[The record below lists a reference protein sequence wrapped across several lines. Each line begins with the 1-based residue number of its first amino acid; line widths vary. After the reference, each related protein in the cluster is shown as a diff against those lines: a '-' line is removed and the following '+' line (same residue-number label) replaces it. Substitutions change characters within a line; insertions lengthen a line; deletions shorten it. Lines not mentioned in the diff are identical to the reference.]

1 MRISARADNIL
12 LRNSWESL
20 ANMNSRNQKKTNNQT
35 QKRMNFRNNNSNVAK
50 PAHNSSRQMIDNFE
64 TGQRMGRPQITP
76 DFPQIQRRNRIREQL
91 RITPDRFQRMDNQRC
106 PAPETSQDNI
116 PDTYFQPDR
125 RPYASSTADGQGF
138 LDNQHQMAPEY
149 NRNPEKESSVFG
161 RRSNNSPQQLSQF
174 NTARQH
180 SRSPAHGL
188 DLGRISPERSS
199 WRGSEEENSR
209 RSRESPG
216 ASNRP
221 DVRAEESVPQMGEAE
236 HKINTNKRQL
246 CGSRV
251 KWYYRY
257 IKQGFSRDEAFFMA
271 KEPTQPSAKYR
282 SELSRQDGKPSPLM
296 RRPNT
301 ADKSQSREL
310 KMPSHTLNRQSPEPK
325 RRKPSWD
332 DDRPGPSK
340 RLEENEERLKICLMP
355 LGYPREKLTHQEK
368 LDLEEAITMEVA
380 SSKLGVPLRFT
391 SVAFKT
397 GYLEVECF
405 NKFSADWLMR
415 TGPQLPEYHGHPVE
429 TKMKRQQKEHIITVY
444 LPRSAGKSED
454 FLLQLIKSQ
463 NTHNIDLWSVVG
475 RTDSRD
481 GDAEVVFS
489 IDDQS
494 AAEIASNGHTIF
506 YRMSKIPV
514 RGLEQVDSG
523 QEKSSSEVL
532 SHANQYSP
540 SFGRNRDG
548 GFIEDY

>member
-1 MRISARADNIL
+1 
-12 LRNSWESL
+12 
-20 ANMNSRNQKKTNNQT
+20 MNSRNQKQTNNRT
-35 QKRMNFRNNNSNVAK
+35 QKRMHFRNNSNVAK
-50 PAHNSSRQMIDNFE
+50 PVQNSSRQMIDNFE
-64 TGQRMGRPQITP
+64 TGQRMGRPKTTP
-76 DFPQIQRRNRIREQL
+76 HFPQNQQRNRNRDQL
-91 RITPDRFQRMDNQRC
+91 ISTHDRLQLMDNQRG
-106 PAPETSQDNI
+106 PAPETSQDDNI
-116 PDTYFQPDR
+116 PDTHFQLDR
-125 RPYASSTADGQGF
+125 RPYATSTADGQGF
-138 LDNQHQMAPEY
+138 FKNQYQMAPEY
-149 NRNPEKESSVFG
+149 NRNPERESSVFG

-174 NTARQH
+174 TQARQH
-180 SRSPAHGL
+180 SRSPVHDL
-188 DLGRISPERSS
+188 DLGRISPEISF
-199 WRGSEEENSR
+199 WRGREEENSR

-216 ASNRP
+216 ASNRHVVP
-221 DVRAEESVPQMGEAE
+221 EQSEPQMGEAE

-251 KWYYRY
+251 KWFYRY

-282 SELSRQDGKPSPLM
+282 SELSRKHGKPSPLM
-296 RRPNT
+296 HRPNT
-301 ADKSQSREL
+301 AVISPSREL
-310 KMPSHTLNRQSPEPK
+310 KLPSPTLNRQSPEPK

-475 RTDSRD
+475 RADSRD

-523 QEKSSSEVL
+523 QKKPSSEVL
-532 SHANQYSP
+532 SRANQHSP